1 MPPTSNENLSF
12 FSSCSEWER
21 PLHQRA
27 FQQRPPERRKEAF
40 FFFFCTQKES
50 AFPKICNVETC
61 FLYQRLNFR
70 GCPPNAPP
78 HFTSAPF
85 CQKKKKRRPKQHA
98 TTHPAECIQICLPK
112 EGKKRK
118 TEKIIIMTITLLDR
132 CGFNPHRKTFV
143 VSTCCGIRFLS
154 CSLFLFSLLHSGLS
168 GEEKAR
174 SQPCVPRSEAAL
186 TSGPLWA
193 QDRSRPG
200 KSLREKIV
208 ASWAPARVREP
219 GARAAEGRP
228 RSAARSLG
236 LSGLSHHGLCVLLCR
251 GFHTRICCPIFQSA
265 AIQQKIFLY
274 QDSCN
279 TSQGKPDVK

>member
-1 MPPTSNENLSF
+1 MRTWVF

-21 PLHQRA
+21 PLQQRA
-27 FQQRPPERRKEAF
+27 FQQRPPERRKEA

-85 CQKKKKRRPKQHA
+85 CQKKKKRERPKQHA

-118 TEKIIIMTITLLDR
+118 TEKIIIMTIMLLDR
-132 CGFNPHRKTFV
+132 CGFNPDRKTFV

-168 GEEKAR
+168 SEEKAR
-174 SQPCVPRSEAAL
+174 SKPCVLRSEAAL

-219 GARAAEGRP
+219 GRAGSGGASSLR
-228 RSAARSLG
+228 RSLTRSERAEPSWT
-236 LSGLSHHGLCVLLCR
+236 LRAPLPRISHPNLLPNIP
-251 GFHTRICCPIFQSA
+251 ICSYTTKDFSLPRQ
-265 AIQQKIFLY
+265 L
-274 QDSCN
+274 
-279 TSQGKPDVK
+279 